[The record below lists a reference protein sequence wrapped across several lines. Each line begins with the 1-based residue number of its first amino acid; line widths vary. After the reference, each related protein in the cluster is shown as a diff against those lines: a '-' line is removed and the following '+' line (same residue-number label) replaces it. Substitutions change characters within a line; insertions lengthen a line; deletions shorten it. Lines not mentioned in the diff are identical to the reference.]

1 MQPLVSFDG
10 LTVAFNGVKVLD
22 GISLSV
28 GRGEAVGLVGES
40 GSGKSVTWLA
50 ALGLLPK
57 TAAVSGSVKLEGTEF
72 SARRLPPWTGCAAA
86 ASR

>member
-1 MQPLVSFDG
+1 MQPLVSLDG

-28 GRGEAVGLVGES
+28 GRGEPRRLNSET

-57 TAAVSGSVKLEGTEF
+57 TAAVSGSVPKF

>member
-1 MQPLVSFDG
+1 MQPLVSLEG

-40 GSGKSVTWLA
+40 GSGKSVTWLRRS
-50 ALGLLPK
+50 
-57 TAAVSGSVKLEGTEF
+57 VSF
-72 SARRLPPWTGCAAA
+72 RRLRPSAAA
-86 ASR
+86 